1 MDERKNPEGY
11 ADPTAFLALA
21 NIESEKRV
29 SEVVK
34 IIKHIVRLAGFELV
48 ERIQLYD
55 PKTGKFYR

>member
-11 ADPTAFLALA
+11 ADYTAYYALQ